1 MPKQTGPQHSVKGGA
16 PPRRGWLAGTLAAV
30 AVMTMSGCAEDHWY
44 NPKKSP
50 DEVRADVKAC
60 NDVAELNTLQRRG
73 QDRFNYG
80 QAMPTPQPRNTI
92 PTGQQAN
99 LGETPMQLHD
109 RVTTEKSFDRELDQ
123 CMRDKGYTTE
133 KTKGS

>member
-1 MPKQTGPQHSVKGGA
+1 VPKQTGPQHWVKAGRSWFAGA
-16 PPRRGWLAGTLAAV
+16 LAVV
-30 AVMTMSGCAEDHWY
+30 AMATISGCAEDHWY
-44 NPKKSP
+44 NSKKSAE
-50 DEVRADVKAC
+50 EVRADTKAC
-60 NDVAELNTLQRRG
+60 NDFAQENTLQRRG
-73 QDRFNYG
+73 SDRFNYA

-123 CMRDKGYTTE
+123 CMRDKGYTLD
-133 KTKGS
+133 KPAG